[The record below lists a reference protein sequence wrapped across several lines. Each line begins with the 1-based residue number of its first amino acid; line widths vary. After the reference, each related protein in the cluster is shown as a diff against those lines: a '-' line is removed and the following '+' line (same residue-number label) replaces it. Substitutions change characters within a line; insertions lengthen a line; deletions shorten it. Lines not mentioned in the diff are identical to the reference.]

1 MKEGFMRWRD
11 VLIAIICVG
20 LSASAFAEF
29 YQYTDGNGVLR
40 FTDNYMDI
48 PVQQRKIV
56 KRFTD
61 PDDFLTPE
69 QIAAREQIR
78 KEREGKTSAEIQA
91 AKRLQLRDSLN
102 QSKAELDKTHAQLSA
117 EQKALEKEKET
128 VSMSDYYRAK
138 AYRDKVIDFNRRLA
152 EYQKR
157 LKIFNKEA
165 KAFNGEERAVEKIK
179 R

>member
-1 MKEGFMRWRD
+1 MRWRD
-11 VLIAIICVG
+11 VLIAIIWVG

-48 PVQQRKIV
+48 PMQQRKIV

-69 QIAAREQIR
+69 QIAARERIR
-78 KEREGKTSAEIQA
+78 KEREGKTSAQIRA

-102 QSKAELDKTHAQLSA
+102 QSKAELDKTYAQLLT
-117 EQKALEKEKET
+117 EKKALEKEKQT
-128 VSMSDYYRAK
+128 APRPDYYRAK

-152 EYQKR
+152 EYQQR
-157 LKIFNKEA
+157 LKIFNQEA
-165 KAFNGEERAVEKIK
+165 KAFNDEERAAEKIK

>member
-1 MKEGFMRWRD
+1 MRWRA
-11 VLIAIICVG
+11 VLIAIIWVG

-48 PVQQRKIV
+48 PMQQRKTV

-78 KEREGKTSAEIQA
+78 KEREGKTSAQIRA

-102 QSKAELDKTHAQLSA
+102 QSKVQLDKTYVQLLV
-117 EQKALEKEKET
+117 EQKALAKEKQM
-128 VSMSDYYRAK
+128 VSRSDYYRAK
-138 AYRDKVIDFNRRLA
+138 AYRDKVIDFNRRRA
-152 EYQKR
+152 EYQQR
-157 LKIFNKEA
+157 LKIFNEEA
-165 KAFNGEERAVEKIK
+165 EVFNGKERTAEKIK
-179 R
+179 